1 MYCCHALHVSIAIML
16 ILALVILDLRLGHH
30 TQLRQSLTAV
40 TLAAAVAAVAA
51 APRGAVALLR
61 VLACPLDL
69 LLLFHMVIGK
79 SAPHH
84 LLAPQD

>member
-40 TLAAAVAAVAA
+40 TLAAAVAA

-69 LLLFHMVIGK
+69 LLLFHMVIGI